1 MALSAYLKHIKKMEE
16 NIYQTVLESITNG
29 ARFRIDFK
37 SRTLAVNRKRII
49 NNGVYDGNLGIEKA
63 ADIQSF
69 LKEVERLYAWYKHS
83 VPSERSVGKQH
94 LYFKALSESE
104 LTDEDML
111 YGQGREV
118 QQFRLEMYILC
129 QLIYGLVWDERQMGK
144 WFWQS
149 KKDKDLVILRDW
161 LENSQLK

>member
-1 MALSAYLKHIKKMEE
+1 MEE

-29 ARFRIDFK
+29 ARSRIDFK

-94 LYFKALSESE
+94 LYFKALPESE

-118 QQFRLEMYILC
+118 QQFRLEMYVLC

>member
-1 MALSAYLKHIKKMEE
+1 MEE
-16 NIYQTVLESITNG
+16 NIYQTVLDSIING

-37 SRTLAVNRKRII
+37 SRTLVVNRKRII
-49 NNGVYDGNLGIEKA
+49 NNGVYDGNLMIEKA

-69 LKEVERLYAWYKHS
+69 LKELERLYAWYKHS

-94 LYFKALSESE
+94 LYFKALPESE

>member
-1 MALSAYLKHIKKMEE
+1 MEE
-16 NIYQTVLESITNG
+16 NIYQTVLDSIING

-37 SRTLAVNRKRII
+37 SRTLVVNRKRII
-49 NNGVYDGNLGIEKA
+49 NNGVYDGNLMIEKA

-94 LYFKALSESE
+94 LYFKALPESE

-161 LENSQLK
+161 VENSQLK

>member
-1 MALSAYLKHIKKMEE
+1 MEE
-16 NIYQTVLESITNG
+16 NIYQTVLDSIING

-37 SRTLAVNRKRII
+37 SRTLVVNRKRII
-49 NNGVYDGNLGIEKA
+49 NNGVYDGNLMIEKA
-63 ADIQSF
+63 ADIQLF

-94 LYFKALSESE
+94 LYFKALPESE

>member
-1 MALSAYLKHIKKMEE
+1 MEE
-16 NIYQTVLESITNG
+16 NIYQTVLDSIING

-37 SRTLAVNRKRII
+37 SRTLVVNRKRII
-49 NNGVYDGNLGIEKA
+49 NNGVYDGNLMIEKA

-83 VPSERSVGKQH
+83 VPSERSVGKQY
-94 LYFKALSESE
+94 LYFKALPESE

-149 KKDKDLVILRDW
+149 KRTRIW
-161 LENSQLK
+161 

>member
-1 MALSAYLKHIKKMEE
+1 MEE
-16 NIYQTVLESITNG
+16 NIYQTVLDSIING

-37 SRTLAVNRKRII
+37 SRTLVVNRKRII
-49 NNGVYDGNLGIEKA
+49 NNGVYDGNLMIEKA

-94 LYFKALSESE
+94 LYFKALPESE

-129 QLIYGLVWDERQMGK
+129 QLIYGLAWDERQMGK

>member
-1 MALSAYLKHIKKMEE
+1 MEE
-16 NIYQTVLESITNG
+16 NIYQTVLDSIING

-37 SRTLAVNRKRII
+37 SRTLVVNRKRII
-49 NNGVYDGNLGIEKA
+49 NNGVYDGNLMIEKA

-83 VPSERSVGKQH
+83 VPSERSVGKQY
-94 LYFKALSESE
+94 LYFKALPESE

-129 QLIYGLVWDERQMGK
+129 QLIYGLVWDERQMGNGSGK
-144 WFWQS
+144 AKRTRIW
-149 KKDKDLVILRDW
+149 
-161 LENSQLK
+161 

>member
-1 MALSAYLKHIKKMEE
+1 MEE
-16 NIYQTVLESITNG
+16 NIYQTVLDSIING

-37 SRTLAVNRKRII
+37 SRTLVVNRKWII
-49 NNGVYDGNLGIEKA
+49 NNGVYDGNLRIEKA

-94 LYFKALSESE
+94 LYFKALPESE

>member
-1 MALSAYLKHIKKMEE
+1 MTLSVYLKHIKKMEE
-16 NIYQTVLESITNG
+16 SIYKTVLDSITNG

-37 SRTLAVNRKRII
+37 SRTLVVNRKRII
-49 NNGVYDGNLGIEKA
+49 NNGVYDGNLGIEKT

-69 LKEVERLYAWYKHS
+69 LKEVERLYGWYKHS
-83 VPSERSVGKQH
+83 VPSERSAGKQH
-94 LYFKALSESE
+94 LYFKALPESE

-111 YGQGREV
+111 YGQGREIN
-118 QQFRLEMYILC
+118 QFKLEMYILC
-129 QLIYGLVWDERQMGK
+129 QLIHGFVWDERKMGK

-149 KKDKDLVILRDW
+149 KQDKDLVILRDW

>member
-1 MALSAYLKHIKKMEE
+1 MKES
-16 NIYQTVLESITNG
+16 IYKTVLDSITNG

-37 SRTLAVNRKRII
+37 SRALVVNRKPII
-49 NNGVYDGNLGIEKA
+49 KNGVCDGNMGIEKA

-69 LKEVERLYAWYKHS
+69 LKEVERLYGWYKHS
-83 VPSERSVGKQH
+83 IPNERSVGKQH
-94 LYFKALSESE
+94 LYFKALPESE

-111 YGQGREV
+111 YGENRV
-118 QQFRLEMYILC
+118 LSQFKIEMYILC
-129 QLIYGLVWDERQMGK
+129 QLIHGFVWDEKIMGK

-149 KKDKDLVILRDW
+149 KQDKDLVILRDW

>member
-1 MALSAYLKHIKKMEE
+1 MEE
-16 NIYQTVLESITNG
+16 NIYQTVLDSIING

-37 SRTLAVNRKRII
+37 SRTLVVNRKRII
-49 NNGVYDGNLGIEKA
+49 NNGVYDGNLMIEKA

-94 LYFKALSESE
+94 LYFKALPESE

-111 YGQGREV
+111 YSQGREV

>member
-1 MALSAYLKHIKKMEE
+1 MEE
-16 NIYQTVLESITNG
+16 NIYQTVING

-37 SRTLAVNRKRII
+37 SRTLVVNRKRII

-94 LYFKALSESE
+94 LYFKALPESE

>member
-1 MALSAYLKHIKKMEE
+1 MEE
-16 NIYQTVLESITNG
+16 NIYQTVLDRIING

-37 SRTLAVNRKRII
+37 SRTLVVNRKRII
-49 NNGVYDGNLGIEKA
+49 NNGVYDGNLMIEKA

-94 LYFKALSESE
+94 LYFKALPESE

>member
-1 MALSAYLKHIKKMEE
+1 MEE
-16 NIYQTVLESITNG
+16 NIYQTVLDSIING

-37 SRTLAVNRKRII
+37 SRTLVVNRKRII

-94 LYFKALSESE
+94 LYFKALPESE

-111 YGQGREV
+111 YGRFVCTLRYKYHPAVPVSVGKLVDFVEHERPTLKGKP
-118 QQFRLEMYILC
+118 FRIL
-129 QLIYGLVWDERQMGK
+129 I
-144 WFWQS
+144 
-149 KKDKDLVILRDW
+149 
-161 LENSQLK
+161 

>member
-1 MALSAYLKHIKKMEE
+1 MEE
-16 NIYQTVLESITNG
+16 NIYQTVFDSIING

-37 SRTLAVNRKRII
+37 SRTLVVNRKRII
-49 NNGVYDGNLGIEKA
+49 NNGVYDGNLMIEKA

-94 LYFKALSESE
+94 LYFKALPESE

>member
-1 MALSAYLKHIKKMEE
+1 MEE
-16 NIYQTVLESITNG
+16 NIYQTVLDSIING

-37 SRTLAVNRKRII
+37 SRTLVVNRKRII
-49 NNGVYDGNLGIEKA
+49 NNGVYDGNLMIEKA

-83 VPSERSVGKQH
+83 VPSERSVGKQY
-94 LYFKALSESE
+94 LYFKALPESE

>member
-1 MALSAYLKHIKKMEE
+1 MEE

-37 SRTLAVNRKRII
+37 SRTLVVNRKRII

-63 ADIQSF
+63 ADTQSF
-69 LKEVERLYAWYKHS
+69 LKEMERLYAWYKHS

-94 LYFKALSESE
+94 LYFKALPESE

-129 QLIYGLVWDERQMGK
+129 QLIYGLVWDER
-144 WFWQS
+144 
-149 KKDKDLVILRDW
+149 
-161 LENSQLK
+161 